1 MGTFIESDN
10 DVILLCTSILSLSSV
25 VKSMPLQ
32 NLNRPTL
39 FVDVLSVKEHPR
51 EVLLQ
56 VVPEESDLLCTH
68 PMFGPE
74 SAREGWKGL
83 NFMYDRV
90 RIRDEATCST
100 FLHVFQSEVIF
111 NDCISRQLIPPKYLV
126 FFFPL
131 KLEIYF
137 YLKL

>member
-56 VVPEESDLLCTH
+56 VVPEESDLICTH

-74 SAREGWKGL
+74 SGSEGWKGL

-90 RIRDEATCST
+90 RIRDEDTCST

-126 FFFPL
+126 LSFFL
-131 KLEIYF
+131 
-137 YLKL
+137 